1 MLRLLPRILSFQ
13 CLPTVFIQLHFLL
26 RLLPTNFVVVVVVVV
41 INSKSDFLFVTW
53 LPTHVSLRYDLGG
66 SLGVKCQ
73 ESTNR
78 LHRLPANYTL
88 TPTASCTGCGVSLSH
103 RKKEKERK
111 KCEKMEHRYAEHVRF
126 EIHDAPK
133 KNIES

>member
-1 MLRLLPRILSFQ
+1 M
-13 CLPTVFIQLHFLL
+13 FIQLHFLL
-26 RLLPTNFVVVVVVVV
+26 RLLQTNFVVVVVVM
-41 INSKSDFLFVTW
+41 NSESDFLFVTW
-53 LPTHVSLRYDLGG
+53 LPTHVSLRYELGG

-88 TPTASCTGCGVSLSH
+88 TPTASCIGCGVSLSH
-103 RKKEKERK
+103 QKKKK

-126 EIHDAPK
+126 EIHDAPR